1 MKKFTLAVFAAFL
14 MIGNVDAQT
23 YSTGN
28 VAFFGGYS
36 GKIDVESDLVTLTLI
51 GPSTNWLGL
60 GFNAS
65 SMDDTG
71 MDVVIFDGTNVTDR
85 TLNGIGVVPPLDA
98 TQNWTV
104 SSNTISAGVRTVIA
118 TRLRDT
124 GDANDYIFPFSP
136 QSLALVYAQRTGS
149 LSIGYHGSGNCSAT
163 MVNFTLG
170 ANDYVLS
177 KFKMYPNPSVNYT
190 IIELPSD
197 FNEAQVLV
205 YDFLGRIVKNETI
218 SASQNRI
225 DTSNLQKGSYMIKV
239 NVEDGVAT
247 KILVVN

>member
-1 MKKFTLAVFAAFL
+1 MKKFTLAVFTALL
-14 MIGNVDAQT
+14 MIVSVDAQT

-36 GKIDVESDLVTLTLI
+36 GKIDVESDMVTLTLI
-51 GPSTNWLGL
+51 GPSTSWLGL

-85 TLNGIGVVPPLDA
+85 TLNGIGVVPPLDT

-104 SSNTISAGVRTVIA
+104 SSNTIVSGERTVIA

-124 GDANDYIFPFSP
+124 GDVNDYAFPFSP
-136 QSLALVYAQRTGS
+136 QSLALVYAQRLGS
-149 LSIGYHGSGNCSAT
+149 TAIGYHGSGNCGAT

-170 ANDYVLS
+170 ANDYALS
-177 KFKMYPNPSVNYT
+177 KFKMYPNPSINYT
-190 IIELPSD
+190 LIELPNG

-205 YDFLGRIVKNETI
+205 YDFLGRIVKKEII
-218 SASQNRI
+218 SASQNRV

-239 NVEDGVAT
+239 NVEDGIAT